1 MLGSLNHLTKCFY
14 PSPYLSLE
22 SIDGV
27 GGVGDSSLSSVLVDE
42 RVGAADDALGVT
54 GLLAGE
60 GVVGVALL
68 ELKVVRHG
76 RLVLRRSG
84 DDHGDQAQG
93 GDEKDLEKQ
102 GVRFGSVWV
111 EWW

>member
-1 MLGSLNHLTKCFY
+1 M
-14 PSPYLSLE
+14 
-22 SIDGV
+22 
-27 GGVGDSSLSSVLVDE
+27 
-42 RVGAADDALGVT
+42 
-54 GLLAGE
+54 
-60 GVVGVALL
+60 VGVALL

>member
-1 MLGSLNHLTKCFY
+1 M
-14 PSPYLSLE
+14 
-22 SIDGV
+22 
-27 GGVGDSSLSSVLVDE
+27 
-42 RVGAADDALGVT
+42 
-54 GLLAGE
+54 
-60 GVVGVALL
+60 VGVALL

-102 GVRFGSVWV
+102 GVRFGFSLGGVV
-111 EWW
+111 VTSLGRRSRG